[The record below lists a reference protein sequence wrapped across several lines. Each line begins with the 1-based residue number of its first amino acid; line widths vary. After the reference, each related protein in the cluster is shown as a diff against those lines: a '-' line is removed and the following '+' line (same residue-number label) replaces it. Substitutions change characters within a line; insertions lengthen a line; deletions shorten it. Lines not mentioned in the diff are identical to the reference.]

1 MIARALIAILAAAG
15 LAAPVLARAQEAP
28 TTAPFAEARFMS
40 DNADFRAMRLRAG
53 ALLPYDNPWHYA
65 GVAAQTSRYWQDGY
79 RKEAEAIL
87 GFYRDQRRDTLA
99 GLELEAGVARVS
111 GHLRPVGDATWRFV
125 PTPGL
130 AIDAI
135 ATADLV
141 ETPLALDR
149 GIGHTFA
156 AAGVERT
163 LGERFTVTGLAGR
176 QWFTDGN
183 ARNHLRA
190 RLIALVLPEA
200 GVTLQLRYRQ
210 YDSMKNDVGGAYFNP
225 DHEQQWL
232 GVAAIRKRYA
242 GWMFHGELG
251 AGQERSTGGGSRPA
265 RHVEARVEG
274 PLFGTVRVVLR
285 AGYERSAGFI
295 DATGYSYRLLSA
307 ELQVPLR

>member
-1 MIARALIAILAAAG
+1 MIARTIIAAVAAA
-15 LAAPVLARAQEAP
+15 LAAPVLATAQDAT
-28 TTAPFAEARFMS
+28 TTAPFAEAQFVS
-40 DNADFRAMRLRAG
+40 DNANFRAMRLRAG
-53 ALLPYDNPWHYA
+53 ALIPYDNPWHYA

-87 GFYRDQRRDTLA
+87 GSYRDQRRDTLA
-99 GLELEAGVARVS
+99 GIQLEAGAARVS
-111 GHLRPVGDATWRFV
+111 GHLRAIGDATWRFV
-125 PTPGL
+125 PAPGV

-135 ATADLV
+135 AAADLV

-156 AAGVERT
+156 ALGIERQ
-163 LGERFTVTGLAGR
+163 LGDRFTMTGLAGR

-190 RLIALVLPEA
+190 RLIALVLPEE

-210 YDSMKNDVGGAYFNP
+210 YDSMKDDVGGAYFNP
-225 DHEQQWL
+225 DHYQQWL

-242 GWMFHGELG
+242 GWMFQGELG
-251 AGQERSTGGGSRPA
+251 SGQERSTGGPSRAA
-265 RHVEARVEG
+265 RHVEARAEG
-274 PLFGTVRVVLR
+274 PLFGTARLVLR

-295 DATGYSYRLLSA
+295 DATGYSYRIVAA